1 MMTSNGNYPMGAQY
15 DPNAPWNQ
23 EEPNDKEIEVTISLT
38 ISKTTKIVVPDI
50 KDLDDSILKEAVKDQ
65 VVLPHEIEIIKAI
78 SGNSS
83 LDKRVLKDLSD
94 WIVDDFEIIQ
104 E

>member
-1 MMTSNGNYPMGAQY
+1 MGAQY

-94 WIVDDFEIIQ
+94 WIVDDFEVI
-104 E
+104 EE

>member
-1 MMTSNGNYPMGAQY
+1 MTSNGNYPMGAQY